1 MPMRPKNPNEISLC
15 LIITCLLF
23 LLVIAIP
30 VQAKDMKASGSETL
44 KAKISSDT
52 NQQKRFLGKATYY
65 ANRYQGRRT
74 SSGEIFDQRK
84 MTAAHPTLPHGTR
97 VKVENLANKRTV
109 VVKVN
114 DRLNKRKYEIID
126 LSRAAARKLDILKQ
140 GVASVRITPLDD

>member
-1 MPMRPKNPNEISLC
+1 MRREKSKDTILPLT
-15 LIITCLLF
+15 LIFLITLF
-23 LLVIAIP
+23 VFALP
-30 VQAKDMKASGSETL
+30 VQAQDTKALESETV
-44 KAKISSDT
+44 KQPVSTQAKT
-52 NQQKRFLGKATYY
+52 QKGFLGKATYY

-74 SSGEIFDQRK
+74 SSGEIFDQRM

-140 GVASVRITPLDD
+140 GIASVRITPLDE